1 MKNIRLLEDRVSK
14 AIKRLRQLSGERRR
28 LEEELRALRR
38 QAEGLEKEAPRG
50 EAPGDETWKAERARV
65 VAAIRETLQE
75 LRAD

>member
-14 AIKRLRQLSGERRR
+14 AVKRLGQLSGERRK
-28 LEEELRALRR
+28 LEEELKSLRH
-38 QAEGLEKEAPRG
+38 QAEDLGG
-50 EAPGDETWKAERARV
+50 DGDEAWKAERARV